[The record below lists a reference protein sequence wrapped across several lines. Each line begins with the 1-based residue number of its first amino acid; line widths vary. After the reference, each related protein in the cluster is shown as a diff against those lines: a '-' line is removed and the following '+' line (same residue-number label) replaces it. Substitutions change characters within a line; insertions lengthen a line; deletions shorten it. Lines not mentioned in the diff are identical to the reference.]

1 MGRRRGR
8 TCNRGRLGGPLR
20 NRLQHIARFGDVR
33 QVKLGLEFVCRCP
46 RSPAGSRFCVLLK
59 VFLDPLRFVHFDG
72 TGVRFLFSY
81 TDLDESVEDRLALYL
96 ELPCQ
101 VVNSNLL
108 HSALLPP
115 CCPARLSL
123 HSILTVKFCRPTTAS
138 VGPALLLLLARFFF
152 IGNVFV
158 FPGWTLV
165 RRHLSFIGQRSILD
179 PFDDFGLVVLAGL
192 DQFFHAVRPRF
203 RLFIQACNIARLPT
217 RIRSRG
223 AVVATAFG
231 GSFIFR
237 NRLVFRGHFFG
248 GHLAF
253 G

>member
-1 MGRRRGR
+1 MPRPGGCGLGRRHNR

-123 HSILTVKFCRPTTAS
+123 HSILTAKFSRPTA
-138 VGPALLLLLARFFF
+138 
-152 IGNVFV
+152 
-158 FPGWTLV
+158 
-165 RRHLSFIGQRSILD
+165 
-179 PFDDFGLVVLAGL
+179 
-192 DQFFHAVRPRF
+192 
-203 RLFIQACNIARLPT
+203 
-217 RIRSRG
+217 
-223 AVVATAFG
+223 ATEG
-231 GSFIFR
+231 GSPHFCSPGFSSSETFSFSPAGR
-237 NRLVFRGHFFG
+237 DRKSTRLNSSHLGISYAVFC
-248 GHLAF
+248 LKKK
-253 G
+253 

>member
-1 MGRRRGR
+1 LSRPGGRGKGRRRGR
-8 TCNRGRLGGPLR
+8 TCSHGRLGGPLR
-20 NRLQHIARFGDVR
+20 NRLQDIARFGDVR

-138 VGPALLLLLARFFF
+138 VGPALYFCS
-152 IGNVFV
+152 
-158 FPGWTLV
+158 PGFSSSETF
-165 RRHLSFIGQRSILD
+165 SFSPAGRSC
-179 PFDDFGLVVLAGL
+179 VVTSASS
-192 DQFFHAVRPRF
+192 A
-203 RLFIQACNIARLPT
+203 
-217 RIRSRG
+217 RG
-223 AVVATAFG
+223 ASSIPSTTSA
-231 GSFIFR
+231 S
-237 NRLVFRGHFFG
+237 
-248 GHLAF
+248 
-253 G
+253 

>member
-1 MGRRRGR
+1 MPQPGDCGLGRRHNR

-72 TGVRFLFSY
+72 TGVRLLFRY
-81 TDLDESVEDRLALYL
+81 TDLDESIQDHLALYL
-96 ELPCQ
+96 EFPRQ

-108 HSALLPP
+108 HSALFPP

-138 VGPALLLLLARFFF
+138 VGPALYFCS
-152 IGNVFV
+152 
-158 FPGWTLV
+158 PGFSSSETF
-165 RRHLSFIGQRSILD
+165 SFSPAGRSC
-179 PFDDFGLVVLAGL
+179 VVTSASS
-192 DQFFHAVRPRF
+192 A
-203 RLFIQACNIARLPT
+203 
-217 RIRSRG
+217 RG
-223 AVVATAFG
+223 ASSIPSTTSA
-231 GSFIFR
+231 S
-237 NRLVFRGHFFG
+237 
-248 GHLAF
+248 
-253 G
+253 

>member
-1 MGRRRGR
+1 MPRPGGCGLGRRHNR

-59 VFLDPLRFVHFDG
+59 VFLDPLGFVHFDG

-108 HSALLPP
+108 HSALFPP
-115 CCPARLSL
+115 YCPARLSL

-138 VGPALLLLLARFFF
+138 VGPPLYFCS
-152 IGNVFV
+152 
-158 FPGWTLV
+158 PGFSSSETF
-165 RRHLSFIGQRSILD
+165 SFSPAGRSC
-179 PFDDFGLVVLAGL
+179 VVTSASS
-192 DQFFHAVRPRF
+192 A
-203 RLFIQACNIARLPT
+203 
-217 RIRSRG
+217 RG
-223 AVVATAFG
+223 ASSIPSTTSA
-231 GSFIFR
+231 S
-237 NRLVFRGHFFG
+237 
-248 GHLAF
+248 
-253 G
+253 